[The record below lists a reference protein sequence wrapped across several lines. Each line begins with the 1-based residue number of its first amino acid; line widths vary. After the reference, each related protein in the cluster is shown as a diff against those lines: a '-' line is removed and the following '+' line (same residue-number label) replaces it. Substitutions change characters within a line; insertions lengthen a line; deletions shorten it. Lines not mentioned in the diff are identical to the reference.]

1 MFCNLVSID
10 DPLPPCYDLEDLAWI
25 RELRV
30 TSMGVKTKAG
40 KKKVPESS
48 LLVLKKEAFKRFEK
62 TMSNPPEPNDKLRKA
77 AQAKR
82 PWA

>member
-1 MFCNLVSID
+1 MGSID
-10 DPLPPCYDLEDLAWI
+10 DPLAPCYDLEKLCYM

-30 TSMGVKTKAG
+30 TSMGAKTKTG
-40 KKKVPESS
+40 KKKVQESS
-48 LLVLKKEAFKRFEK
+48 LLILEKEAFARFEK